1 LLRFDFKLAPG
12 DQSIFL
18 YTLPF
23 VMVVKLVTFY
33 AFGLLRGW
41 WRYVG
46 LSDAFDIAKANLASA
61 GMLYVLFSLIL
72 HVRGFP
78 RSVLIV
84 DCLLAVLLVAGAR
97 VAVRAYTEMTR
108 KSHSERR
115 TLIVGA
121 GGAGSR
127 IVRELKRNPQLNLT
141 PVGFVDDDTSKQHIR
156 IQGIRVLG
164 PVATLPAL
172 VRDLDVH
179 CVLIAIPSCNGSLVQ
194 TVVTSCQSCRVDF
207 KILPPLKDHID
218 GRRAGPITTV
228 RDVQLDD
235 LLGREPV
242 RIDVDTVRSKLQGKV
257 VLITGS
263 SRGIGAEMIKAF
275 GTRGAQCAVNY
286 VADAQGQN
294 KADAL
299 GVAKELNDPLV
310 IECDVTQPQQVEA
323 MMKQIQDQRGGLD
336 ILVNNSGI
344 IRDRTIKKMSLDE
357 FESIIRVNLVGTFT
371 VTQKAAAILRSGGRV
386 INMSS
391 VSGQMG
397 LFGQA
402 NYSSSKAGIIALT
415 KVSARE
421 LARQNITVNA
431 IAPGFIDVGM
441 SKGMPDE
448 VTQNFIKQIPLGRL
462 GEAHEIVDA
471 ALFLASPMAS
481 YITGQVLNVNGG
493 FYLG

>member
-1 LLRFDFKLAPG
+1 MSDPLDFTGK
-12 DQSIFL
+12 I
-18 YTLPF
+18 
-23 VMVVKLVTFY
+23 VLV
-33 AFGLLRGW
+33 
-41 WRYVG
+41 
-46 LSDAFDIAKANLASA
+46 
-61 GMLYVLFSLIL
+61 
-72 HVRGFP
+72 
-78 RSVLIV
+78 
-84 DCLLAVLLVAGAR
+84 
-97 VAVRAYTEMTR
+97 
-108 KSHSERR
+108 
-115 TLIVGA
+115 
-121 GGAGSR
+121 
-127 IVRELKRNPQLNLT
+127 
-141 PVGFVDDDTSKQHIR
+141 
-156 IQGIRVLG
+156 
-164 PVATLPAL
+164 
-172 VRDLDVH
+172 
-179 CVLIAIPSCNGSLVQ
+179 
-194 TVVTSCQSCRVDF
+194 
-207 KILPPLKDHID
+207 
-218 GRRAGPITTV
+218 
-228 RDVQLDD
+228 
-235 LLGREPV
+235 
-242 RIDVDTVRSKLQGKV
+242 
-257 VLITGS
+257 TGS

-275 GTRGAQCAVNY
+275 GMRGAQCVVNY

-294 KADAL
+294 KADAFA
-299 GVAKELNDPLV
+299 VAKELNDPLV

-323 MMKQIQDQRGGLD
+323 MMTQVQDQRGGLN
-336 ILVNNSGI
+336 ILVNNSGV
-344 IRDRTIKKMSLDE
+344 IRDRTIKKMSLEE
-357 FESIIRVNLVGTFT
+357 FENVIRVNLTGTFA

-471 ALFLASPMAS
+471 ALFLASPMSS